1 MISFFYFKVELGK
14 YPEKQ
19 GLIREHKGLPDG
31 RFTSSVTTSQLWTL
45 MGPDTVGY
53 MDANPKTLHYHLYP
67 KFVWSAVYTG
77 CKIHICTPANQDDI
91 LENHHFQQEIHLH
104 SWLDFPASH
113 LIFNRG
119 YGYNHPDFPPDF
131 LYHLGMIPL
140 WNLGLPNEQRY
151 PTQTSELK
159 PWWSLERPRNGSGCG
174 IQMAINGHL

>member
-131 LYHLGMIPL
+131 LYHLGMMTCETWGSQTNKDTQLRPESWSHDDRFSTSAKRIGL
-140 WNLGLPNEQRY
+140 WDP
-151 PTQTSELK
+151 
-159 PWWSLERPRNGSGCG
+159 
-174 IQMAINGHL
+174 NGHL